1 MVLGSP
7 EVISLDTGGTMT
19 DSFLVSSEGD
29 FTVGKAPTTPEDES
43 EGIFNS
49 INDSLEYWNASLEE
63 SAGSVEALVYSGTAM
78 LNRLIEREGN
88 DNIGLITNAG
98 FEDLHRMGRAIQGWV
113 GLDYAGRLH
122 AREHKYP
129 DPLIPRSQIIGVR
142 GRINFWG
149 DEVVPLYEEE
159 AEEVLE
165 EFDIEAVKLPK
176 LDKKDPVVKAIDA
189 EPGDVVKVTRE
200 SETAGEA
207 VIYRYVI
214 G

>member
-1 MVLGSP
+1 MAKEKGFDVT
-7 EVISLDTGGTMT
+7 EHD
-19 DSFLVSSEGD
+19 LVP
-29 FTVGKAPTTPEDES
+29 K
-43 EGIFNS
+43 
-49 INDSLEYWNASLEE
+49 
-63 SAGSVEALVYSGTAM
+63 
-78 LNRLIEREGN
+78 
-88 DNIGLITNAG
+88 
-98 FEDLHRMGRAIQGWV
+98 H
-113 GLDYAGRLH
+113 
-122 AREHKYP
+122 
-129 DPLIPRSQIIGVR
+129 
-142 GRINFWG
+142 
-149 DEVVPLYEEE
+149 EVVSEEE